1 MSALVRITTGIM
13 PQHSRVGMSRAM
25 AQFGEVVHCHK
36 PPYSGIPGEDFVN
49 VRFGTQEAADRAYAA
64 LKAGQV
70 FVDGFP
76 VGVGPAGGKGGN
88 DGPLAISNSGGGGP
102 PRRPRSRSPPRLYGR
117 NRARSPMGR
126 GRSPDGGG
134 SRRFAQRSPPRERR
148 KRSPPGEAPRAN
160 FPSRNDPKS
169 PSPRRLVREMGGR
182 RSRSRSYARDRRWDE
197 RASEFSGGEEPLLP
211 SRSQSIDGGRILRD
225 DRNVQVDLVEAAGYA
240 KRPNWRKR
248 YRRVLPFDEARRCV
262 QAIGFG
268 CRNEW
273 DDWVADGKKSPFLGP
288 YVPNDPEAMYAE
300 EWEGW
305 DDFLGIILDFKE
317 ARLVSRML
325 GLQSQE
331 DWYSFVEADAV
342 RLRSL
347 RLPAL
352 PSVYYAAE
360 WQGYED
366 WLALPNE
373 TLFVPKEW
381 NERGDDGD
389 DG

>member
-76 VGVGPAGGKGGN
+76 VGVGPAGGPKGGN
-88 DGPLAISNSGGGGP
+88 DGPLAISNSGGGGGP

-169 PSPRRLVREMGGR
+169 PSPRRLAREMGGR
-182 RSRSRSYARDRRWDE
+182 RGSRSRSYARERRREE
-197 RASEFSGGEEPLLP
+197 RASEFSGGP
-211 SRSQSIDGGRILRD
+211 SMIKNKKERTPSPDPPGPMKNPNPVKNPFFRADRSPSM
-225 DRNVQVDLVEAAGYA
+225 VAAY
-240 KRPNWRKR
+240 
-248 YRRVLPFDEARRCV
+248 
-262 QAIGFG
+262 
-268 CRNEW
+268 
-273 DDWVADGKKSPFLGP
+273 
-288 YVPNDPEAMYAE
+288 
-300 EWEGW
+300 
-305 DDFLGIILDFKE
+305 
-317 ARLVSRML
+317 
-325 GLQSQE
+325 
-331 DWYSFVEADAV
+331 
-342 RLRSL
+342 
-347 RLPAL
+347 
-352 PSVYYAAE
+352 
-360 WQGYED
+360 
-366 WLALPNE
+366 
-373 TLFVPKEW
+373 
-381 NERGDDGD
+381 
-389 DG
+389 

>member
-1 MSALVRITTGIM
+1 MVASTTC
-13 PQHSRVGMSRAM
+13 PW
-25 AQFGEVVHCHK
+25 
-36 PPYSGIPGEDFVN
+36 
-49 VRFGTQEAADRAYAA
+49 
-64 LKAGQV
+64 
-70 FVDGFP
+70 
-76 VGVGPAGGKGGN
+76 
-88 DGPLAISNSGGGGP
+88 
-102 PRRPRSRSPPRLYGR
+102 PRRPVRVLLIGLLTFGCAFCGSCPPRSR
-117 NRARSPMGR
+117 N
-126 GRSPDGGG
+126 
-134 SRRFAQRSPPRERR
+134 SRRDAT
-148 KRSPPGEAPRAN
+148 
-160 FPSRNDPKS
+160 
-169 PSPRRLVREMGGR
+169 
-182 RSRSRSYARDRRWDE
+182 
-197 RASEFSGGEEPLLP
+197 ASAASAWKD
-211 SRSQSIDGGRILRD
+211 SD
-225 DRNVQVDLVEAAGYA
+225 DASYA